1 MTREDFDTLQ
11 VRDKV
16 LSVASGDVATVT
28 RVLPNRAINAR
39 FKRREYG
46 WTIAQAMRLL
56 ELLPRESVGLE
67 EVI

>member
-11 VRDKV
+11 VGDKV

-46 WTIAQAMRLL
+46 WTIAQATRLI

-67 EVI
+67 EII